1 MGSVCKTSRTLRVS
15 NLGISCTKTPAACD
29 QGAKTLDQA
38 DFAQPVSL
46 KIDYRND
53 WLIIDGKI
61 YYHGNIR
68 NSIWIPYG
76 ISQERLLFFSVSFK
90 KP

>member
-1 MGSVCKTSRTLRVS
+1 MVS

-46 KIDYRND
+46 KIDFRND
-53 WLIIDGKI
+53 QLLMEKFIITEMSGI
-61 YYHGNIR
+61 QFEFP
-68 NSIWIPYG
+68 SG
-76 ISQERLLFFSVSFK
+76 ISQEHLLIFSFSFK